1 MRNLLTE
8 DDCQELRSA
17 PLTFRE
23 MLQAAARLGAERER
37 ERCAE
42 LALEHKC
49 GGEDDIVC
57 RGQNC
62 GMCIAG
68 AIRRGEEG

>member
-1 MRNLLTE
+1 MRDLLTE

-37 ERCAE
+37 ERAARVEKERQAE
-42 LALEHKC
+42 VDAVE
-49 GGEDDIVC
+49 
-57 RGQNC
+57 R
-62 GMCIAG
+62 A
-68 AIRRGEEG
+68 ATEGKHATD